1 MGYRKQMSNPIN
13 ESGKFGEKRFK
24 EFLKEYSIPYK
35 RPGREGIDFRVYTN
49 GLDNEPIYIDI
60 KNQKDGGGRDGD
72 VAHCVWKYQK
82 MYGFKEC
89 YIVEGEFDFR
99 PKVRE
104 HANVYA
110 KTHFVKFE
118 EMKKIMLD
126 KKIVEPMEKF
136 Q

>member
-1 MGYRKQMSNPIN
+1 MSNPIN

-24 EFLKEYSIPYK
+24 EFLEQCGIPYK
-35 RPGREGIDFRVYTN
+35 WTKPGREGIDFRVYTN

-60 KNQKDGGGRDGD
+60 KNQKESGGRDLAVGG
-72 VAHCVWKYQK
+72 CVWKYQK

-89 YIVEGEFDFR
+89 YIVEGEYDFASE
-99 PKVRE
+99 VVE
-104 HANVYA
+104 FCNEFA

-118 EMKKIMLD
+118 EMKEIILD